1 MYMHTYGSCNIFCTQ
16 QIIVE
21 FKSFI
26 LLRKLLSVLTYFFPV
41 GTLLSLALFQKK
53 VYNFSLFH
61 FVKWNLN
68 GLSPIM

>member
-26 LLRKLLSVLTYFFPV
+26 LLRKLLSVFTYFFC
-41 GTLLSLALFQKK
+41 

-68 GLSPIM
+68 GLSPIIFIFFFSILK